1 MEFIRARMIWLIEIL
16 FWFPRAGVGTHSGRA
31 SVQYCELR
39 RFFWFP
45 RAGVGTHSGRAS
57 VPYCELRRW
66 RVDTAFPRRRVG
78 TRNCLLK
85 LSNFLGGKPN
95 MRTLTL
101 ILLVTCL
108 NTVFAAAPEVEEY
121 HFERYWPVLKQPWY
135 FNDVEDLAI
144 DSKHNVYV
152 IGSQVHKYTFDGLFI
167 KNLHASRKDFY
178 PVAITIDHEDNVY
191 VLSRYWHDEI
201 TYGFVVK
208 FNANGNEDQDWKFP
222 QFDDILPSGI
232 AVDSNKHVYVTTREK
247 ERNVFKFA
255 PDGGVATDWKLQ
267 EIVAIDDKYEQELGK
282 DKFGGYIY
290 RRKDLRMAIDS
301 HNNFYIL
308 VDLDVDN
315 DPNKKGSSRVC
326 KYDPDFEFVGCWGN
340 FHRPH
345 GITVNKQDHIYI
357 TDSLGFRLLKY
368 ASNGK
373 QLGEF
378 PVGTTMDPEKW
389 AKTFS
394 ASRLIGDVTEESI
407 LMDSLKKLLDKEAS
421 DGDEKSNDIEDI
433 LELLTGL
440 KKEQL
445 LLSREKKKNI
455 ETEKKNLSRRMT
467 ALAVGGPEND
477 TAIFVTYN
485 HPHNSIRKFA
495 LDDGKTL
502 LANWSSSG
510 NPQYG
515 KFYTPTKLALDKD
528 GYLYVA
534 DSLNNRIVKFDSEG
548 KYITAWGK
556 LGNGGKGEEFILPV
570 GITTDT
576 VNGEVFVYVV
586 DVGNVRIQKFRGDG
600 GFVAE
605 WPLELG
611 ILNENSF
618 ALPLAIAIDSHHNVY
633 VVDSVKGDIKKFDS
647 EGNYQ
652 MTFGEGFGD
661 EDGQFK
667 LAAGIAIDKNDNIY
681 VTDLYNHRVQQ
692 FYTDGNFVWKF
703 GRYGESDGIGQFH
716 YPLDITTD
724 NAGNVYVGDTSN
736 HRIQKIKSACIQNQD
751 IDDTDCIITFGSQ
764 GASPGQFNQVG
775 GIAVS
780 PDEQRVYAIDLGNN
794 RVQIFS
800 NEKFSPGKAIIIA
813 GRSGERDNLW
823 DATQAVANSAYYVL
837 MYQRFLKSDIRYL
850 SADINLEL
858 DHDGDKNVDGK
869 PTLANVEEAIKWAG
883 ENGNQNL
890 TLYMVDHGGNGED
903 GNGVFHLNVNETLK
917 STDLNKW
924 LNKYIQAGG
933 SVKIIYDA
941 CRSGSFLPHLKSDA
955 GDNWTVI
962 VSATA
967 EQDAYF
973 DSQGSLSFS
982 NFFWGNIFN
991 GLTIAEAFEQTSKTI
1006 EKRFAVDKKQ
1016 TPQIRPVGYKGDERI
1031 GNGTTPDYYWDYI
1044 PELIRKNASSHSIE
1058 NSEFDYDNNSIRI
1071 AADVIDPDGINE
1083 VRATVN
1089 SPTTLRRGARG
1100 QSIVDLPKFYLKP
1113 TAEDRYEAIYNGF
1126 SRRGTYNITIHAKDA
1141 LGNEAQPQVVTV
1153 NVVNVREHK
1162 AIIIVG
1168 AESNKQNIKSA
1179 YEALQHKGI
1188 DGDNILLVSDEVIA
1202 GVDITPIPI
1211 ETFVAET
1218 DTYLNTRFQD
1228 DDIRSL
1234 VIYIEGVNDTVS
1246 LYLDKNKN
1254 FLLSF
1259 EDIATNLDNLKKRTQ
1274 IEHIT
1279 VVYED
1284 ARSGHLLPALALQ
1297 EECSGDNKENEK
1309 CKSRTV
1315 ITSTDMSSITSCQQN
1330 VVSFSKFFWQEISN
1344 GSTVQAAFNVA
1355 KNAVVHAGYISQFDI
1370 NADGF
1375 YNSLGGE
1382 SQEGNR
1388 DEYLI
1393 GENIVRA
1400 TIAPNINEVSQP
1412 TYLDHET
1419 TMADLWADVTTTEKL
1434 KRVWAVIC
1442 SPDDIET
1449 ELDLEL
1455 DNNSKYKATK
1465 TFIKQGNY
1473 SVHFYAEDENGR
1485 ISFPSKRTRTKVI
1498 QTRSSYLTPN
1508 QSVYHNGDMVKVTLP
1523 DLRLKDYKQYI
1534 GIELPDGQIFVVTE
1548 PGKFQLYDGKEPPV
1562 WNGKGNTV
1570 IDGFA
1575 VTSDTLR
1582 GEYHLHLILLHEE
1595 AEFKQP
1601 PDMNTWAEFIFKVE
1615 N

>member
-1 MEFIRARMIWLIEIL
+1 
-16 FWFPRAGVGTHSGRA
+16 
-31 SVQYCELR
+31 
-39 RFFWFP
+39 
-45 RAGVGTHSGRAS
+45 
-57 VPYCELRRW
+57 
-66 RVDTAFPRRRVG
+66 
-78 TRNCLLK
+78 
-85 LSNFLGGKPN
+85 

-681 VTDLYNHRVQQ
+681 VTDLDNHRVQQ
-692 FYTDGNFVWKF
+692 FDTDGKFIWKF
-703 GRYGESDGIGQFH
+703 GRRGNRSGIGQFED
-716 YPLDITTD
+716 PLDVTTD
-724 NAGNVYVGDTSN
+724 DAGNVYVADTSN
-736 HRIQKIKSACIQNQD
+736 RRIQKIKSSCIQNQD
-751 IDDTDCIITFGSQ
+751 IDDTGCIITFGARGTSQ
-764 GASPGQFNQVG
+764 GQFGKSGVFGVVG
-775 GIAVS
+775 GIAVT
-780 PDEQRVYAIDLGNN
+780 PDEQRVYAIDVANN
-794 RVQIFS
+794 RVQVFN

-903 GNGVFHLNVNETLK
+903 GNGVFH
-917 STDLNKW
+917 
-924 LNKYIQAGG
+924 
-933 SVKIIYDA
+933 
-941 CRSGSFLPHLKSDA
+941 
-955 GDNWTVI
+955 
-962 VSATA
+962 
-967 EQDAYF
+967 
-973 DSQGSLSFS
+973 
-982 NFFWGNIFN
+982 
-991 GLTIAEAFEQTSKTI
+991 
-1006 EKRFAVDKKQ
+1006 
-1016 TPQIRPVGYKGDERI
+1016 
-1031 GNGTTPDYYWDYI
+1031 
-1044 PELIRKNASSHSIE
+1044 
-1058 NSEFDYDNNSIRI
+1058 
-1071 AADVIDPDGINE
+1071 
-1083 VRATVN
+1083 
-1089 SPTTLRRGARG
+1089 
-1100 QSIVDLPKFYLKP
+1100 
-1113 TAEDRYEAIYNGF
+1113 
-1126 SRRGTYNITIHAKDA
+1126 
-1141 LGNEAQPQVVTV
+1141 
-1153 NVVNVREHK
+1153 
-1162 AIIIVG
+1162 
-1168 AESNKQNIKSA
+1168 
-1179 YEALQHKGI
+1179 
-1188 DGDNILLVSDEVIA
+1188 
-1202 GVDITPIPI
+1202 
-1211 ETFVAET
+1211 
-1218 DTYLNTRFQD
+1218 
-1228 DDIRSL
+1228 
-1234 VIYIEGVNDTVS
+1234 
-1246 LYLDKNKN
+1246 
-1254 FLLSF
+1254 
-1259 EDIATNLDNLKKRTQ
+1259 
-1274 IEHIT
+1274 
-1279 VVYED
+1279 
-1284 ARSGHLLPALALQ
+1284 
-1297 EECSGDNKENEK
+1297 
-1309 CKSRTV
+1309 
-1315 ITSTDMSSITSCQQN
+1315 
-1330 VVSFSKFFWQEISN
+1330 
-1344 GSTVQAAFNVA
+1344 
-1355 KNAVVHAGYISQFDI
+1355 
-1370 NADGF
+1370 
-1375 YNSLGGE
+1375 
-1382 SQEGNR
+1382 
-1388 DEYLI
+1388 
-1393 GENIVRA
+1393 
-1400 TIAPNINEVSQP
+1400 
-1412 TYLDHET
+1412 
-1419 TMADLWADVTTTEKL
+1419 
-1434 KRVWAVIC
+1434 IC
-1442 SPDDIET
+1442 
-1449 ELDLEL
+1449 
-1455 DNNSKYKATK
+1455 
-1465 TFIKQGNY
+1465 
-1473 SVHFYAEDENGR
+1473 
-1485 ISFPSKRTRTKVI
+1485 
-1498 QTRSSYLTPN
+1498 
-1508 QSVYHNGDMVKVTLP
+1508 
-1523 DLRLKDYKQYI
+1523 
-1534 GIELPDGQIFVVTE
+1534 
-1548 PGKFQLYDGKEPPV
+1548 
-1562 WNGKGNTV
+1562 
-1570 IDGFA
+1570 
-1575 VTSDTLR
+1575 
-1582 GEYHLHLILLHEE
+1582 
-1595 AEFKQP
+1595 
-1601 PDMNTWAEFIFKVE
+1601 
-1615 N
+1615 